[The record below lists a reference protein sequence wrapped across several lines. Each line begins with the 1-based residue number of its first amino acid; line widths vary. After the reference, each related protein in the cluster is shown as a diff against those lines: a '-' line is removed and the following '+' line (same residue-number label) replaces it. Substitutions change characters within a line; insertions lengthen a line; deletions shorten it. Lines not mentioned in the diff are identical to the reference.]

1 MRFLRLLT
9 NKFLIATAAFA
20 VWMIFFDQND
30 LASIRERRAKL
41 EDTKDHIIRLT
52 REIEQMDSTR
62 IARQRDPHALETYA
76 REQYRMKRDGEDLYV
91 VEEDPKPETADGRS
105 Y

>member
-9 NKFLIATAAFA
+9 NKFLIATLAFA

-41 EDTKDHIIRLT
+41 EDTKGHIARLS

-62 IARQRDPHALETYA
+62 IVRQKDPQALETYA
-76 REQYRMKRDGEDLYV
+76 REQFRMKRDGEDLYV
-91 VEEDPKPETADGRS
+91 VDEEKLQPRTGQ
-105 Y
+105 